1 MVSRETSLMN
11 YKNKYD
17 VIVVGGGH
25 AAIEASLATARM
37 GLETLMIT
45 MDVSKIGEESCNPAI
60 GGTAKGHLVREI
72 DALGGEM
79 GKIADATGIQFKM
92 LNKSKGPAVW
102 SPRCQSDRKEY
113 ASESQRQVFNQDRLD
128 ILADIVDEVI
138 VDESSPGQKI
148 TKGIR
153 THKERIIFGHAVIVC
168 AGTFLRG
175 IMYTGLDSTVGGR
188 YGEQAANNLTANL
201 EKLGFE
207 SGRLKTG
214 TPPRIDFNSID
225 LSEVEVHESDNP
237 PTPFSF
243 QTEKIAN
250 QLIPMYLTF
259 TNQKT
264 HEILRTGFDKSPLFT
279 GIIKGKGPRYCPSI
293 EDKIFRFEDKERH
306 QIFLEVEGYN
316 TNLVYVNGFS
326 SSLPA
331 DIQEK
336 ALRTIP
342 GLKNVKLLR
351 PGYAVEYDFFP
362 TYQIKH
368 TLETKLVKGLYFAGQ
383 INGTSGYEEAAAQGI
398 VAGINAALQIQ
409 NQNPFILKRSEAYIG
424 VLIDDLINIG
434 SDEPYRMF
442 TSRAEY
448 RLILRQDNA
457 DRRLM
462 KYGYKF
468 GLIPETVFLRLREK
482 EVVIAETI
490 KFLKSNVISLDE
502 MNTYLATVNEMPFS
516 QKDSLYQALKRTNT
530 KIEDL
535 LNLRSVRNIEFTE
548 SIRSLGERLRNQV
561 LEQIEI
567 EIKYEGYINRQNEQI
582 KKFEQ
587 LESVQIPA
595 DYDFN
600 RMIAVSKE
608 GREKLNKIKPQS
620 IGQASRVP
628 GVTSA
633 DISALLVY
641 LHR

>member
-1 MVSRETSLMN
+1 MN

-128 ILADIVDEVI
+128 ILADIVDEVL

-293 EDKIFRFEDKERH
+293 EDKIFRFEDKESH

-535 LNLRSVRNIEFTE
+535 LNLQSVRNIEFTE
-548 SIRSLGERLRNQV
+548 NIRSLGERLRNQV

-600 RMIAVSKE
+600 RMKAVSKE

>member
-1 MVSRETSLMN
+1 MN
-11 YKNKYD
+11 LANKYD

-25 AAIEASLATARM
+25 AGIEAGLATARM
-37 GLETLMIT
+37 GLKTVMIT
-45 MDVSKIGEESCNPAI
+45 MDISKIGEESCNPAI

-79 GKIADATGIQFKM
+79 AKIADTTGIQFKM

-102 SPRCQSDRKEY
+102 SPRCQSDRQAY
-113 ASESQRQVFNQDRLD
+113 SNESKRRVFDQDGLD

-138 VDESSPGQKI
+138 TEKPSAGQI
-148 TKGIR
+148 LVKGVK
-153 THKERIIFGHAVIVC
+153 THKERIIFGHSVIIC

-175 IMYTGLDSTVGGR
+175 IMYTGLETTVGGR
-188 YGEQAANNLTANL
+188 YGEQAANNLSGNL

-207 SGRLKTG
+207 CGRLKTG
-214 TPPRIDFNSID
+214 TPPRIDFNTID
-225 LSEVEVHESDNP
+225 LFKVEIHKSDDP
-237 PTPFSF
+237 PMPFSF
-243 QTEKIAN
+243 QTDKITN

-259 TNQKT
+259 TNPKT
-264 HEILRTGFDKSPLFT
+264 HDILKTGFDKSPLFT
-279 GIIKGKGPRYCPSI
+279 GVIKGKGPRYCPSI
-293 EDKIFRFEDKERH
+293 EDKIYRFEDKERH
-306 QIFLEVEGYN
+306 QIFLELEGYN
-316 TNLVYVNGFS
+316 TNVVYVNGFS

-331 DIQEK
+331 DVQER

-342 GLKNVKLLR
+342 GLENVKLLR
-351 PGYAVEYDFFP
+351 PGYAVEYDYFP
-362 TYQIKH
+362 TYQLKH
-368 TLETKLVKGLYFAGQ
+368 TLETKLIKGLYFAGQ

-409 NQNPFILKRSEAYIG
+409 NKEPFILKRSEAYIG

-457 DRRLM
+457 DKRLM
-462 KYGYKF
+462 KYGYQF
-468 GLIPETVFLRLREK
+468 GLIPETAYQRLRLK
-482 EVVIAETI
+482 EIWIGEFL
-490 KFLKSNVISLDE
+490 KFLKTKYISPQE
-502 MNTYLATVNEMPFS
+502 INSYLTSIGEMPFI

-530 KIEDL
+530 KMKDL
-535 LNLRSVRNIEFTE
+535 LNLTSLRNIE
-548 SIRSLGERLRNQV
+548 LVERFELLDERIRNQV
-561 LEQIEI
+561 FEQVDI
-567 EIKYEGYINRQNEQI
+567 EIKYEGYIHRQNEQI

-587 LESVQIPA
+587 LESIPIPIN
-595 DYDFN
+595 YDFN
-600 RMIAVSKE
+600 RMKAISKE
-608 GREKLNKIKPQS
+608 GREMLNKIKPQS

-633 DISALLVY
+633 DISALMVY

>member
-1 MVSRETSLMN
+1 
-11 YKNKYD
+11 
-17 VIVVGGGH
+17 
-25 AAIEASLATARM
+25 
-37 GLETLMIT
+37 
-45 MDVSKIGEESCNPAI
+45 
-60 GGTAKGHLVREI
+60 
-72 DALGGEM
+72 
-79 GKIADATGIQFKM
+79 
-92 LNKSKGPAVW
+92 
-102 SPRCQSDRKEY
+102 
-113 ASESQRQVFNQDRLD
+113 
-128 ILADIVDEVI
+128 
-138 VDESSPGQKI
+138 
-148 TKGIR
+148 
-153 THKERIIFGHAVIVC
+153 
-168 AGTFLRG
+168 
-175 IMYTGLDSTVGGR
+175 
-188 YGEQAANNLTANL
+188 
-201 EKLGFE
+201 
-207 SGRLKTG
+207 
-214 TPPRIDFNSID
+214 
-225 LSEVEVHESDNP
+225 
-237 PTPFSF
+237 
-243 QTEKIAN
+243 
-250 QLIPMYLTF
+250 
-259 TNQKT
+259 
-264 HEILRTGFDKSPLFT
+264 
-279 GIIKGKGPRYCPSI
+279 
-293 EDKIFRFEDKERH
+293 FRFEDKERH

-535 LNLRSVRNIEFTE
+535 LNLQSVRNIEFTE

-600 RMIAVSKE
+600 RMKAVSKE

>member
-1 MVSRETSLMN
+1 MN

-128 ILADIVDEVI
+128 ILADIVDEVL

-168 AGTFLRG
+168 AGTFLNG

-368 TLETKLVKGLYFAGQ
+368 TLETKPVKGLYFAGQ

-502 MNTYLATVNEMPFS
+502 MNTYLATVNEMPFF
-516 QKDSLYQALKRTNT
+516 QKDNLYQALKRTNT

-535 LNLRSVRNIEFTE
+535 LNLQSVRNIEFTE
-548 SIRSLGERLRNQV
+548 GMRSLGERLRNQV

-567 EIKYEGYINRQNEQI
+567 EIRYEGYINRQNEQI

-595 DYDFN
+595 DYNFN
-600 RMIAVSKE
+600 RMKAVSKE

>member
-1 MVSRETSLMN
+1 MN
-11 YKNKYD
+11 FKDKYD

-25 AAIEASLATARM
+25 AAIEAGLATARM
-37 GLETLMIT
+37 GLETIMIT
-45 MDVSKIGEESCNPAI
+45 MDISKIGEESCNPAI

-79 GKIADATGIQFKM
+79 AKIADATGIQFKM

-102 SPRCQSDRKEY
+102 SPRCQSDRQEY
-113 ASESQRQVFNQDRLD
+113 ANESQRRVFNQDRLD
-128 ILADIVDEVI
+128 ILADIVDEVFI
-138 VDESSPGQKI
+138 AEPSPGQKLI
-148 TKGIR
+148 KGVK
-153 THKERIIFGHAVIVC
+153 THKERIIFGQTVIVC

-175 IMYTGLDSTVGGR
+175 IMYTGLESTVGGR
-188 YGEQAANNLTANL
+188 YGEQAANNLSTNL

-225 LSEVEVHESDNP
+225 LSEVEIHRSDDP
-237 PTPFSF
+237 PMPFSF
-243 QTEKIAN
+243 QTEKITN

-264 HEILRTGFDKSPLFT
+264 HEILKTGFDKSPLFT
-279 GIIKGKGPRYCPSI
+279 GVIKGKGPRYCPSI
-293 EDKIFRFEDKERH
+293 EDKIYRFEDKERH

-316 TNLVYVNGFS
+316 TNVVYVNGFS

-331 DIQEK
+331 DVQEK

-342 GLKNVKLLR
+342 GLENVKLLR
-351 PGYAVEYDFFP
+351 PGYAVEYDYFP
-362 TYQIKH
+362 TYQLKH

-409 NQNPFILKRSEAYIG
+409 NKDPFILKRSEAYIG

-462 KYGYKF
+462 KYGYRF
-468 GLIPETVFLRLREK
+468 GLIPETVYLRLLLK
-482 EVVIAETI
+482 ETLI
-490 KFLKSNVISLDE
+490 KEFIEFLKSKSISPQE
-502 MNTYLATVNEMPFS
+502 IYTYLTSVGEMPFN

-530 KIEDL
+530 KMKDL
-535 LNLRSVRNIEFTE
+535 LNLESVRNIELVE
-548 SIRSLGERLRNQV
+548 RIRLLDKRLRNQV
-561 LEQIEI
+561 LEQVEI

-595 DYDFN
+595 NYDFN
-600 RMIAVSKE
+600 RMRAISKE
-608 GREKLNKIKPQS
+608 GREKLSKIKPQS

-633 DISALLVY
+633 DISALIVY